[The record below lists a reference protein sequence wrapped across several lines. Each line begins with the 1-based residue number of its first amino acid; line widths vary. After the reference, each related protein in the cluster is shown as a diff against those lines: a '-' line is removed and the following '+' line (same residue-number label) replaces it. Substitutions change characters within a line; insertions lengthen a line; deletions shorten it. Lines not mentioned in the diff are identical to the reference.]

1 MTIRVAINGYGRI
14 GRNVLRAHY
23 EGHKKH
29 DIQIV
34 AINDLG
40 PVDTNAH
47 LTRYDTAHGK
57 FPGTVVVDGD
67 SLIVG
72 NGATGDK
79 IKVFA
84 QRDPAQLPWGDLQ
97 VDVVLECT
105 GLFTTKE
112 KASAHLKGGAKK
124 VIISAPGGKD
134 VDATIVY
141 GVNHGVLTQAMTV
154 ISNASCTTNCLAP
167 LVKPL
172 HDKIGVVNGLMT
184 TVHSYTN
191 DQVLTDVMHEDL
203 RRARSAPMSMIPTKT
218 GAAAAVG
225 LVLPELN
232 GKLDG
237 FAIRVPTINVS
248 IVDLCFIAA
257 RDTTVDEVNA
267 IMKAASDAPGMKGI
281 LAYNTGQ
288 LVSVDFNHDAHSS
301 TFDATLTK
309 VSGRLVKVTSWYDN
323 EWGFSNRMLD
333 TTVALMAAK

>member
-1 MTIRVAINGYGRI
+1 MTIKVAINGYGRI
-14 GRNVLRAHY
+14 GRNILRAHY
-23 EGHKKH
+23 EGGKKN

-40 PVDTNAH
+40 DAKANAH
-47 LTRYDTAHGK
+47 LTKYDTAHGK
-57 FPGTVVVDGD
+57 FPGTVTVDGEYM
-67 SLIVG
+67 VV
-72 NGATGDK
+72 NGDK
-79 IKVFA
+79 IRVLA
-84 QRDPAQLPWGDLQ
+84 QRNPADLPWGELE

-105 GLFTTKE
+105 GFFATKE

-141 GVNHGVLTQAMTV
+141 GVNQDVLKATDTV

-172 HDKIGVVNGLMT
+172 HEKIGVVNGLMT
-184 TVHSYTN
+184 TVHAYTN

-203 RRARSAPMSMIPTKT
+203 RRARSATQSMIPTKT
-218 GAAAAVG
+218 GAASALG

-237 FAIRVPTINVS
+237 YAIRVPTINVS
-248 IVDLCFIAA
+248 IVDLSFVAA
-257 RDTTVDEVNA
+257 RDTSVDEVNA
-267 IMKAASDAPGMKGI
+267 IMKEASEGALKGI
-281 LAYNTGQ
+281 LDYNTEP
-288 LVSVDFNHDAHSS
+288 LVSVDFNHNPASS

-309 VSGRLVKVTSWYDN
+309 VSGRLVKVASWYDN

-333 TTVALMAAK
+333 TTVALMSAK